1 MWWDIYTI
9 AWTSLHWELQSC
21 VRGARVSA
29 FKGALHELVDLQAAE
44 GQLVHHTPSV
54 TIISNFCF
62 CFILSLHVPLTQ
74 LFFVYYYYLCYDINC
89 RHTSNCVRVTLDFIY
104 ARVDWRSDCAYLA
117 QVRLQYLVRSP
128 SYSWHYYTRWTQEH
142 VVGVLT
148 QTKSPRTPK

>member
-1 MWWDIYTI
+1 MYTLLPELHSI
-9 AWTSLHWELQSC
+9 ESFNPVSGELEYLLSREHFMNSLTSKQPKVNSFNIHHQWPSFPIF
-21 VRGARVSA
+21 V
-29 FKGALHELVDLQAAE
+29 FALYSHYM
-44 GQLVHHTPSV
+44 
-54 TIISNFCF
+54 
-62 CFILSLHVPLTQ
+62 SLLTQ

-117 QVRLQYLVRSP
+117 QVRLQYVHSP